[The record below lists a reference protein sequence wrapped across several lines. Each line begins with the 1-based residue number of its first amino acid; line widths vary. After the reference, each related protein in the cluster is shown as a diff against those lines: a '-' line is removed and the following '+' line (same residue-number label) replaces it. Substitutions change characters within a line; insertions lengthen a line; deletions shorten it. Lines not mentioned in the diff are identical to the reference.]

1 MIITWL
7 FMEVKNILCSIIRAD
22 YVSKKVNTMKFLKE
36 TALDQVKRIAEA
48 FLFLPIEKTTLSPLF
63 IQHPFFD
70 SPFAPV
76 NGSIVNFMDDAE
88 VYDSVLSTFGQKISK
103 CNTLFDIFMLLR
115 KSYRLAFLKQTRE
128 YMSKEDFSSIFKEV
142 WITSENPNQDP
153 NVSIPML
160 IQWFRQSDKHYLM
173 SEHEYKLY
181 QEFPDCFK
189 VYRGV
194 SPGRE
199 HNGLSWTTSYE
210 VADWFRKRF
219 ETKKTQG
226 YIREGYIRKSDVL
239 AIFEDR
245 SESEV
250 VIDVRKLVES

>member
-48 FLFLPIEKTTLSPLF
+48 FLLLPIKETNLSPLF

-70 SPFAPV
+70 SPFTCT
-76 NGSIVNFMDDAE
+76 NGSIVNFMDNEETYKRVLVTYRKKIAGC
-88 VYDSVLSTFGQKISK
+88 DS
-103 CNTLFDIFMLLR
+103 LFDVFVLLR
-115 KSYRLAFLKQTRE
+115 KPYRLAFLKHVCE
-128 YMSKEDFSSIFKEV
+128 YMSRKDFSVFLKEI
-142 WITSENPNQDP
+142 WIESENPNQDP
-153 NVSIPML
+153 NVPTSML
-160 IQWFRQSDKHYLM
+160 VRWFRQSDKHYLM

-181 QEFPDCFK
+181 QELPDYFK

-199 HNGLSWTTSYE
+199 HNGLSWTASYE

-219 ETKKTQG
+219 ETKAKQG
-226 YIREGYIRKSDVL
+226 YVREGYIHKSDVL

-245 SESEV
+245 NESEV
-250 VIDVRKLVES
+250 VIDVRKLIEL